1 LGAEQEAYSAMPPP
15 RPAAGP
21 AAAIE
26 RVRSSLPRHAFIIL
40 FGVQVVVAVGNTG
53 MQSVLPAIGRSIGI
67 PDFMVAAIFSL
78 SALCWAASSP
88 WWARVSDR
96 RGRKPLILLGLAG
109 FAVSMTL
116 CGLVVSAGLHGWTTP
131 IVTFVLFLL
140 ARAIFGFFGA
150 AANPA
155 TQAYIAERTTR
166 RERTQALA
174 TIAGAFGMGTLGG
187 PVLAPMF
194 VHVPWVGLAGPMF
207 AFALIAAAMLI
218 VVLKLLVEPPVP
230 SSQPKAKSRKDV
242 ASPEMAGRPAKRSI
256 DLSMFRDP
264 RLTPFLVYGFLVSTC
279 QSAQA
284 QTLGFLVIDK
294 QNLPPLEAQTY
305 IMIAM
310 MGGAVAGLL
319 AQWGMIRTFSM
330 TPRGLLRWGVG
341 LAAAGNL
348 VTALAPG
355 YGAVVVGYAIS
366 NLGYGFARPG
376 FTAGASLSVDMAN
389 QARAAGAIAAV
400 NGINVVFA
408 PLFVL
413 LYEAFAPAPFLLNM
427 TIMAVVLVYCFKS
440 AALSTVNDESAPE
453 GVVTTATLERRD
465 EGGV

>member
-1 LGAEQEAYSAMPPP
+1 MPPA

-21 AAAIE
+21 AAASQ
-26 RVRSSLPRHAFIIL
+26 RVRTSLPKYAFIIL
-40 FGVQVVVAVGNTG
+40 FGVQVVIAIGNTG
-53 MQSVLPAIGRSIGI
+53 MQSVLPAIGRSVGI

-78 SALCWAASSP
+78 SALCWAGSSP

-96 RGRKPLILLGLAG
+96 RGRKPLIMLGLSG
-109 FAVSMTL
+109 FAVSMIL
-116 CGLVVSAGLHGWTTP
+116 CGVVVGAGLQGWTTP

-155 TQAYIAERTTR
+155 TQAYIAERTSR
-166 RERTQALA
+166 KERTHALA
-174 TIAGAFGMGTLGG
+174 TLAGAFGMGTLGG

-194 VHVPWVGLAGPMF
+194 VHIPFVTLAGPMF
-207 AFALIAAAMLI
+207 AFALIALAMLI
-218 VVLKLLVEPPVP
+218 VVLKFLVEPPVP
-230 SSQPKAKSRKDV
+230 GPQPKARSRRKI
-242 ASPEMAGRPAKRSI
+242 AEPEPRKGI

-264 RLTPFLVYGFLVSTC
+264 RLTPFLVYGFVVSTC

-294 QNLPPLEAQTY
+294 QNLSPLASQSY

-319 AQWGMIRTFSM
+319 AQWGMIRTFNM
-330 TPRGLLRWGVG
+330 TPRGLLRWGVF

-348 VTALAPG
+348 VTAFAPG
-355 YGAVVVGYAIS
+355 YGAVVVGYALS

-389 QARAAGAIAAV
+389 QARAAGALAAV

-413 LYEAFAPAPFLLNM
+413 LYQAWAPGPFLLNM
-427 TIMAVVLVYCFKS
+427 TIMGIVLVYCFRS
-440 AALSTVNDESAPE
+440 PALSTVNDDSTPE
-453 GVVTTATLERRD
+453 GVATTATLERRD